1 MLNRLVYER
10 FGSRKGL
17 LLFFYHWLFAL
28 VGGYSKFAAVSPK
41 GDQRLVFVCSGNIC
55 RSPLAEVYARSL
67 GKEAASCGLHCGDGF
82 PADPRAREFALQQGL
97 SLEDHK
103 TVNVKDFEFR
113 ETDLVVVMEPSHIT
127 QFVEKT
133 SKNYQLVLAGSYCQ
147 KPYPYIHD
155 PFNTCEEFFTHC
167 EQRVMEAVRGI
178 CA

>member
-1 MLNRLVYER
+1 MNRLVYER

-28 VGGYSKFAAVSPK
+28 VGRYSKFVATRPESH
-41 GDQRLVFVCSGNIC
+41 QRLVFVCSGNIC

-82 PADPRAREFALQQGL
+82 PADRRAREFARHQGL

-127 QFVEKT
+127 QFAEKT
-133 SKNYQLVLAGSYCQ
+133 SKNYQVVLAGSYCQ
-147 KPYPYIHD
+147 RPYPYIHD
-155 PFNTCEEFFTHC
+155 PFNACEEFFFHC
-167 EQRVMEAVRGI
+167 EKRIMEAVRGL